1 MDKVELEIL
10 IPFDRFIEG
19 DKVCLP
25 LKTSKE
31 LIADGY
37 AKEATETQTTKK
49 RAKKEIT

>member
-10 IPFDRFIEG
+10 IPFDRFKEG

-31 LIADGY
+31 LVADGY
-37 AKEATETQTTKK
+37 AKEVTDTQTTKK
-49 RAKKEIT
+49 RVRKNIT

>member
-10 IPFDRFIEG
+10 IPFDRFKEG

-37 AKEATETQTTKK
+37 AKEVTETQSIKK
-49 RAKKEIT
+49 RARKDIT